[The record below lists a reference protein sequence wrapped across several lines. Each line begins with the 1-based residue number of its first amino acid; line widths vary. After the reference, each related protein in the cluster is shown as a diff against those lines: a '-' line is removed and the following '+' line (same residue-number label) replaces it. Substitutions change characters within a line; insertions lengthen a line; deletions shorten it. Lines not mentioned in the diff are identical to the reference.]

1 MILTSLLILLKNVYM
16 STIES
21 VDRIGR
27 YEENK
32 SRPIKVLFNNKTDQT
47 RVPSNLANLKQAEQK
62 FKQIFVSMD
71 RNEKQ
76 RKYI

>member
-1 MILTSLLILLKNVYM
+1 MTLTSLLILLKKVYK

-32 SRPIKVLFNNKTDQT
+32 SQPIKVLFHNKTDQT
-47 RVPSNLANLKQAEQK
+47 RVLRNLKTLKQAEQM
-62 FKQIFVSMD
+62 FNPLTTIAA
-71 RNEKQ
+71 R
-76 RKYI
+76 